1 MAEHTELLHT
11 IDIAAPITAV
21 WAELTRLD
29 GRQRAM
35 MDTILAT
42 TLEAGS
48 PLYYR
53 SPDGKR
59 VFIAGRIL
67 EVEPPRRLSHTWRLL
82 TRDDPW
88 TLVTWELSE
97 VDGSTRVTLRHT
109 EWPADTRKLRGVNN
123 TWKQI
128 LRELKRLLETGD
140 ISAQLK
146 AQYTLMRAFMWA
158 LPARTKAEN
167 VPDPA

>member
-1 MAEHTELLHT
+1 MADKELLHT

-21 WAELTRLD
+21 WAEITRLD

-35 MDTILAT
+35 MDTVLST

-59 VFIAGRIL
+59 VFIAGRIV
-67 EVEPPRRLSHTWRLL
+67 EVSPPRRLSHTWRLL

-88 TLVTWELSE
+88 TLVTWELDE
-97 VDGSTRVTLRHT
+97 VDGRTRVTLRHT
-109 EWPADTRKLRGVNN
+109 GWPADGTGMRGVEG
-123 TWKQI
+123 TWRMV
-128 LRELKRLLETGD
+128 LAELKRLLETGD
-140 ISAQLK
+140 ISRGLK
-146 AQYTLMRAFMWA
+146 VRYLLMRAFMWA
-158 LPARTKAEN
+158 MPARTRTEN
-167 VPDPA
+167 VPEPA